1 MCQGRVAW
9 VNPLFS
15 ICRALWRPSAPASR
29 KKSCRKAEESR
40 TRRWCTVH
48 SLNINNWI
56 IVEANHRHLCRV
68 KNMIAEQWQP
78 PKHRHLCR
86 VKNMLAGQGQPP
98 KKSVIYRS
106 TCDFL
111 GGCHCPAS
119 IFLTLHKQLWANE
132 GGQILVISQ
141 NSIRSSKSDGKDKE
155 FDYIYFIIWKYLN
168 LVKNELSPV

>member
-1 MCQGRVAW
+1 MCKGRVTW

-68 KNMIAEQWQP
+68 KNM
-78 PKHRHLCR
+78 
-86 VKNMLAGQGQPP
+86 LAGQGQPP
-98 KKSVIYRS
+98 KKSVKYRS

-111 GGCHCPAS
+111 EGCHCPAS
-119 IFLTLHKQLWANE
+119 IFLTLHKQLWASE